1 MSDSVFVSENERLV
15 LSNLRVVNLGQVLA
29 DKARYGIDDVVSGNT
44 LGVLEGLML
53 AWIIWKECVS
63 ASRVVSE
70 LRSAEESAAGLEL
83 GSHLG
88 EQIVAQSL
96 RNEFLFLR
104 SQTSVDFGDHIFA
117 LLPEEL
123 LLANSSGVGGDLGNT
138 STERVAVASLVVD
151 GAARPGTYDG
161 GGLVQT
167 SAWRLDFLLMVE
179 FVVAGGEL
187 EGVEILER
195 SKSQDS
201 LVYSVVSGN
210 IDDSSTFGR
219 PSSEDLANSFEDS
232 SSAEESSEEGT
243 ISESVGLGDAS
254 MGGNFTC
261 ADGSGCLESEALQ
274 ARDVV

>member
-1 MSDSVFVSENERLV
+1 MSARVECGESRSVTE
-15 LSNLRVVNLGQVLA
+15 SNSIL
-29 DKARYGIDDVVSGNT
+29 T
-44 LGVLEGLML
+44 
-53 AWIIWKECVS
+53 
-63 ASRVVSE
+63 
-70 LRSAEESAAGLEL
+70 SAEKSAAGLEL

-104 SQTSVDFGDHIFA
+104 SQTSVDFCDHILA
-117 LLPEEL
+117 LLPEQL

-151 GAARPGTYDG
+151 GAARPGTDDG

-167 SAWRLDFLLMVE
+167 SAWRPDFLLVVE
-179 FVVAGGEL
+179 LVVAGGEL

-201 LVYSVVSGN
+201 LVDSIVSGN
-210 IDDSSTFGR
+210 IDVSSTIGR
-219 PSSEDLANSFEDS
+219 PSSEDLANSAEES
-232 SSAEESSEEGT
+232 SSEESSEEGT
-243 ISESVGLGDAS
+243 ISESVGPGDAS
-254 MGGNFTC
+254 TGGNFTC
-261 ADGSGCLESEALQ
+261 ADGSRCIESEALQ